1 MKIKNLEEAL
11 ICFKE
16 NAIIHGECTQNGD
29 YKRGNKSHKNII
41 NAIKYI
47 SAEHKY
53 EIIEPLLEDN
63 NLSVRIW
70 AAYALLHVNTPKAV
84 KALKEIVKTD
94 SGIMGFNAEM
104 TLDEFKKGNI

>member
-29 YKRGNKSHKNII
+29 NKRGNKSHKNII

-47 SAEHKY
+47 SALNP
-53 EIIEPLLEDN
+53 IIPLSFLTI
-63 NLSVRIW
+63 S
-70 AAYALLHVNTPKAV
+70 
-84 KALKEIVKTD
+84 
-94 SGIMGFNAEM
+94 FNAF
-104 TLDEFKKGNI
+104 TAFGVLTCNSA

>member
-1 MKIKNLEEAL
+1 M
-11 ICFKE
+11 
-16 NAIIHGECTQNGD
+16 
-29 YKRGNKSHKNII
+29 
-41 NAIKYI
+41 
-47 SAEHKY
+47 
-53 EIIEPLLEDN
+53 LEDN